1 MPRFGLYVRSAC
13 AGILLTVV
21 YAVALPTGVAARRHD
36 WTAPTVS
43 ITSPAAGAQVS
54 GNVTITAAASDTVG
68 VAGVQFKVDGV
79 NLGSRDNYA
88 PYSASW
94 NTSTAAAGTHTLTA
108 VAQDTSGNTRTSAAV
123 TVTVGA
129 AAPPTD
135 TTPPVISAVTA
146 SSVTSSG
153 ATIAWTTNEA
163 SDSQVEYG
171 STTAYG
177 STSTPNPALVTT
189 HSTALS
195 LSANTLYH
203 FRVRSRDAAGNLAT
217 SGDFTLTTAAVA
229 DTTPPTVS
237 ISAPAAGTTVKGS
250 VTVTVGA
257 SDNVGVVGVLL
268 QLNGTNLGAEMTTA
282 PFSGTWNTTSATDG
296 SHTLTAVARDAAGNR
311 KTSAGVTVTVANNAL
326 PPPPGGIASHYP
338 GDVGIE
344 NDPAVVF
351 VEHFNE
357 STLTALFN
365 QWGDVLN
372 GSAMSL
378 VSDAPAGSPYPHSL
392 NIPWVGGGVN
402 DGGHLYKVL
411 SPGVDDTLY
420 VRYYVKYPT
429 NGTPHHSGIQVG
441 GYNPPSAWPD
451 PHAGEKPAGND
462 RFLAGAEQLYNLGSF
477 DHYDYWMG
485 MHADSG
491 GTYWGDFLL
500 NNPKVQATRGQWM
513 CVEEMVK
520 LNNPVSALNGEH
532 AIWLNGV
539 KVSHLG
545 QGFPNGTWSGGIF
558 TQNPSGT
565 PFAGFQWRND
575 PNLNINWLWLQNYA
589 PDDPA
594 GFSSTM
600 RYAHV
605 VAAKSYVGCLAQ

>member
-1 MPRFGLYVRSAC
+1 MPGLRLYAHSPAVIGLFASLGIFFHPTDLAA
-13 AGILLTVV
+13 AG
-21 YAVALPTGVAARRHD
+21 RD
-36 WTAPTVS
+36 NAPPKVS
-43 ITSPAAGAQVS
+43 ITAPADGASLS
-54 GNVTITAAASDTVG
+54 GIVAVTASASDN
-68 VAGVQFKVDGV
+68 VAVASVQFKLDNV
-79 NLGSRDNYA
+79 NLGAAVTSA
-88 PYSASW
+88 PYSIGWTTAS
-94 NTSTAAAGTHTLTA
+94 AANGSHTLTA
-108 VAQDTSGNTRTSAAV
+108 VAQDTRGNTRTSAAV
-123 TVTVGA
+123 RVTVT
-129 AAPPTD
+129 
-135 TTPPVISAVTA
+135 
-146 SSVTSSG
+146 SG
-153 ATIAWTTNEA
+153 A
-163 SDSQVEYG
+163 SDI
-171 STTAYG
+171 
-177 STSTPNPALVTT
+177 
-189 HSTALS
+189 
-195 LSANTLYH
+195 
-203 FRVRSRDAAGNLAT
+203 
-217 SGDFTLTTAAVA
+217 
-229 DTTPPTVS
+229 TPPTIS
-237 ISAPAAGTTVKGS
+237 ITAPAGGATVSGTVNVS
-250 VTVTVGA
+250 A
-257 SDNVGVVGVLL
+257 NAADNVGVVGVQFELD
-268 QLNGTNLGAEMTTA
+268 GTNLGTEVTSA
-282 PFSGTWNTTSATDG
+282 PYAGAWNTTTTNDG

-344 NDPAVVF
+344 NDPAAVF

-513 CVEEMVK
+513 CVEEMV
-520 LNNPVSALNGEH
+520 
-532 AIWLNGV
+532 
-539 KVSHLG
+539 
-545 QGFPNGTWSGGIF
+545 
-558 TQNPSGT
+558 
-565 PFAGFQWRND
+565 
-575 PNLNINWLWLQNYA
+575 
-589 PDDPA
+589 
-594 GFSSTM
+594 
-600 RYAHV
+600 
-605 VAAKSYVGCLAQ
+605 